1 MNAKLVEAVARA
13 QYEFFGR
20 AWRLKWDELAPKGQ
34 KTMYRECARA
44 ALAAIEAEGCR
55 VVPVEPTVPCP
66 IWPTSSTEGV
76 STKPVPS
83 IWIVLPPAQT
93 LPGLTLATT
102 GGSFTFRVT
111 FSVDTQSAGGGF
123 CTETVYVPA
132 GKVF

>member
-55 VVPVEPTVPCP
+55 VVPVEPT
-66 IWPTSSTEGV
+66 EAM
-76 STKPVPS
+76 
-83 IWIVLPPAQT
+83 LDA
-93 LPGLTLATT
+93 
-102 GGSFTFRVT
+102 GGS
-111 FSVDTQSAGGGF
+111 SVVRPSVYMGGTPPGAMRRARDIWAAMLAAAK
-123 CTETVYVPA
+123 EQP
-132 GKVF
+132 